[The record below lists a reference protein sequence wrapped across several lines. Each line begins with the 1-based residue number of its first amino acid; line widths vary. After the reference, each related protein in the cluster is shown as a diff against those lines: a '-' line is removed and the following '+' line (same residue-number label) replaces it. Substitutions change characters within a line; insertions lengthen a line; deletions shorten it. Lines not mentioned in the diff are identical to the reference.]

1 MILFP
6 NAKINVGL
14 RIVRRRP
21 DGYHDLE
28 SVFVP
33 IPWCDVLE
41 IVPAK
46 GSQTTFSIVG
56 DDILQLA
63 DPADNLVMK
72 AYRALEK
79 YIGRSLPPLDFYLSK
94 KIPTGAGLGGGSADA
109 SFALRGINELLG
121 LGLSLDQ
128 LAGVAA
134 TVGADCP
141 FFIYNRPMYVQ
152 GIGDVMTP
160 IDVAALDDLWVVA
173 AKIPGTEVS
182 TREAYAGV
190 SPAEL
195 PAGTDLRASIAL
207 RPDKWMW
214 NGLTNDFEE
223 SVFKAQP
230 KVGELKHWFDCWCD
244 YTYCAMSGSGSTVF
258 VLLHSQAYTDFTVGK
273 LRQAYPEADIF
284 AGRLSSAPLG

>member
-128 LAGVAA
+128 LAGVAP
-134 TVGADCP
+134 TVR
-141 FFIYNRPMYVQ
+141 F
-152 GIGDVMTP
+152 
-160 IDVAALDDLWVVA
+160 L
-173 AKIPGTEVS
+173 S
-182 TREAYAGV
+182 TTA
-190 SPAEL
+190 PCMC
-195 PAGTDLRASIAL
+195 RA
-207 RPDKWMW
+207 
-214 NGLTNDFEE
+214 
-223 SVFKAQP
+223 
-230 KVGELKHWFDCWCD
+230 
-244 YTYCAMSGSGSTVF
+244 
-258 VLLHSQAYTDFTVGK
+258 
-273 LRQAYPEADIF
+273 
-284 AGRLSSAPLG
+284 